1 MFACVCHAVPDEDV
15 AHAVDCGADTIEAV
29 TKQTRAGSSCMMC
42 HDHIEDVIERSRH
55 CRFTSAEVAR
65 I

>member
-15 AHAVDCGADTIEAV
+15 ARAVACGADTVDEV
-29 TKQTRAGSSCMMC
+29 SSRTGAGSSCMMC